1 MITSFCDTLRRSIK
15 DDIEARRDH
24 LERGM
29 GVDERHRGEI
39 YAMRRVLDMI
49 DDLESRAR
57 RQENG
62 DDML

>member
-1 MITSFCDTLRRSIK
+1 VITSFCDTLRRSIK

-39 YAMRRVLDMI
+39 YSMRRVLDMI

>member
-1 MITSFCDTLRRSIK
+1 VITSFCDTLRRSIK